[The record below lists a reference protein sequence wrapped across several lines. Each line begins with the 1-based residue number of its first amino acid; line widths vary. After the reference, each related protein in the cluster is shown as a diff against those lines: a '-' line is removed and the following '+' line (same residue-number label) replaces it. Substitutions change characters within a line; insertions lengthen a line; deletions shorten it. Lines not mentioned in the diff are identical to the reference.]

1 VFGIAPPP
9 GARASARFV
18 PMSESVRPD
27 DFRGVF
33 RIDAEARAVYSEAA
47 GIGRMMPHAVAVPED
62 ADDVV
67 ALVRWAARTSAPL
80 VPRGSG
86 SSMAGGAIGDG
97 VIVDLSR
104 LAWMEPV
111 SREHRSVRCG
121 PGVVRNALDAAARA
135 AGLRL
140 PVDPSSGAFCT
151 VGGMAST
158 NAAGART
165 LRYGSMRAWVNA
177 LDCVF
182 ADGSRAWVRRGAPP
196 PAVEPIQRFLEHA
209 PDLVAAEHRSPSRH
223 AGVRKESSGYGLA
236 AWAESGDLVDL
247 LVGSEGTLA
256 LLVGL
261 ELRLAPLLPATASVL
276 GAFASLEAAVDGAGR
291 ARAAGAS
298 ACELLDRTFL
308 DVARSGGAPVPV
320 PIDAEA
326 VLLAEVE
333 GRDAAECGAHARMLE
348 VGFRAAGAT
357 KVVLALDDATGQA
370 MWELRH
376 AASPILSRLDPSLKS
391 MQFIEDGCVP
401 PEYLAEY
408 VRGVRAAL
416 ERQGIRGVI
425 FGHAGDAH
433 VHVNPLV
440 NVAHPEW
447 RSHVVALLDD
457 VAALT
462 ARLGG
467 TLSGEHGDGRLRA
480 PLLPRV
486 WSGESLARFATVKR
500 AFDPEG
506 ILNPGAKLG
515 TPGEHAI
522 AQVKY
527 DPALPPLPRDA
538 AAVLATVERGR
549 AYARPRLELLDEAH
563 AAGPAMPDSQVTNG
577 VALD

>member
-1 VFGIAPPP
+1 MAV
-9 GARASARFV
+9 SV
-18 PMSESVRPD
+18 PPD

-47 GIGRMMPHAVAVPED
+47 GIASVMPHAVAVPLD

-67 ALVRWAARTSAPL
+67 TLVRWAAREKVPL

-104 LAWMEPV
+104 ITWMEPV
-111 SREHRSVRCG
+111 DGERRSVRCG
-121 PGVVRNALDAAARA
+121 PGVLRNQLDAAARA
-135 AGLRL
+135 AGLRF

-151 VGGMAST
+151 VGGMVST

-165 LRYGSMRAWVNA
+165 LRYGSMRTWVNA

-182 ADGSRAWVRRGAPP
+182 ADGSRAWVRRGSPAPEVAP
-196 PAVEPIQRFLEHA
+196 VKRFLEDA
-209 PDLVAAEHRSPSRH
+209 PALVAAEQRSPSRH

-256 LLVGL
+256 IIVGL
-261 ELRLAPLLPATASVL
+261 ELRFAPLLPATASVL
-276 GAFASLEAAVDGAGR
+276 GAFPSLEAAVEGAGR

-320 PIDAEA
+320 PIEAEA

-333 GRDAAECGAHARMLE
+333 GRDTAECGTHARMLE

-357 KVVLALDDATGQA
+357 KVVLALDEATEHA

-401 PEYLAEY
+401 PENLAEY

-440 NVAHPEW
+440 NVSDPAW

-457 VAALT
+457 VVALT

-486 WSGESLARFATVKR
+486 WSGEALAHFAVVKR
-500 AFDPEG
+500 AFDPDD
-506 ILNPGAKLG
+506 ILNPGAKLA
-515 TPGEHAI
+515 TSGERAV

-527 DPALPPLPRDA
+527 DPSLPPLPGDA
-538 AAVLATVERGR
+538 RAVLATVERDR
-549 AYARPRLELLDEAH
+549 AYARSRLELLEQARADLAS
-563 AAGPAMPDSQVTNG
+563 PDPHVTNG
-577 VALD
+577 APLD